1 MFVNENF
8 NFSVAHSIY
17 SYKTKEQSK
26 IALSLKRVRAY
37 NNTKD
42 NPDEHLSKMAFVR
55 DFISIT
61 TFAEMATSGYTFC
74 NLFSYDPN
82 RKYYTTR
89 NKWHSSIWPEYRNG
103 MNKGGMKMQMKADE
117 YYEGCQCFFV
127 DIDYTEYQD
136 IRDYIAALK
145 FKPTVVY
152 MSYSDN
158 VCKIDKQQ
166 KDNPKY
172 DAKRGIKSR
181 RFRLCYVFNEIIYGK
196 DDFQLLSGAI
206 LKMVEESTHE
216 IVQDDCGKKM
226 SQYFNGSTNKEV
238 YVTGWIYEKADF
250 SDYTPAAGNTESLIE
265 GQKITNILDHPIV
278 TSLEQSSRD
287 RLQKINPCLIIDM
300 ERLSYDEFMLYN
312 RHKYRY
318 YYRKDDGTWENGYQ
332 VIDNNYFSLYF
343 HTKKLRDGEKRR
355 KNLFERMCIRRVMF
369 PNITPDEVL
378 FCAYEDLYRFIDN
391 SDDTITIDCLVKNVK
406 NAFKLSIEE
415 IENKYSGHIDYLKSK
430 APKRGII
437 YDVRGTK
444 TQAERNIRMAEIRYT
459 IYDRLY
465 NPDLNI
471 KENAELLGVCEKT
484 IRRYCKLRGIATS
497 NKVTDEEL
505 RQLIDIE
512 KRPSIRKIV
521 SFLKEAYDIKVS
533 KDRVTRIINE
543 LKNVNKLIHEGS
555 GIYIL
560 RLNMDGSLS
569 KDYYPIPQNFGI
581 TDWNY
586 IHNLEYC
593 KLEDVSKYRG

>member
-37 NNTKD
+37 NKTKD

-158 VCKIDKQQ
+158 VCKIDNKQ

-226 SQYFNGSTNKEV
+226 SQYFNGSINKEV

-250 SDYTPAAGNTESLIE
+250 TTYAAAACNTVSPIE
-265 GQKITNILDHPIV
+265 GQKVTKILDHPIV
-278 TSLEQSSRD
+278 TSLEQSSYD
-287 RLQKINPCLIIDM
+287 RLQEVSLSLKSDM
-300 ERLSYDEFMLYN
+300 ERLSYDEFMYYN

-318 YYRKDDGTWENGYQ
+318 YYRMDDGIWENGYQ
-332 VIDNNYFSLYF
+332 VISEGYFSLFYY
-343 HTKKLRDGEKRR
+343 KEKLRDGEKRR
-355 KNLFERMCIRRVMF
+355 KNLFERMCLRRVMF
-369 PNITPDEVL
+369 PSITPNEVL
-378 FCAYEDLYRFIDN
+378 FCAYEDRHRFIDD
-391 SDDTITIDCLVKNVK
+391 SDDTITIDCLVKNVR

-430 APKRGII
+430 APKRGRI

-444 TQAERNIRMAEIRYT
+444 TQAERKIRMAEIDRIRY
-459 IYDRLY
+459 DSLF
-465 NPDLNI
+465 NPDLTTR
-471 KENAELLGVCEKT
+471 ENAELLGVCEKT
-484 IRRYCKLRGIATS
+484 VRRYCKFRGIATS

-512 KRPSIRKIV
+512 RRSSIRKNV

-533 KDRVTRIINE
+533 KDRVSRIINE
-543 LKNVNKLIHEGS
+543 MKNVNKLIRDNS

-560 RLNMDGSLS
+560 ILNMDGSLS
-569 KDYYPIPQNFGI
+569 KDYYPIPQNYGI

-586 IHNLEYC
+586 IRNLEYC